1 MHERDTMQAIATSIR
16 CLSMDMVQAAE
27 SGHPGLPLGMA
38 DVMAVLYG
46 KYLKHDPIDP
56 QWSNRDRFT
65 LSAGHGSA
73 LLYALLH
80 LSGYD
85 ISLTDLQQF
94 RQLEA
99 KTAGHP
105 EYGHTVG
112 VETTTGPL
120 AAGFATAVGMA
131 IAEANLAKRFNSS
144 QHTVVDHR
152 TYVVMGDGCMME
164 GLSSEAASL
173 AGHLKLGKL
182 IAIYDDNNISIEGTT
197 ALAFSE
203 DVAKRFESYGWSV
216 IKIDGHDFDAID
228 KALAQAQLQ
237 KDGDSPLLIMA
248 KTIIAKG
255 APNKAGSHTVH
266 GSPLGVTE
274 IRAAREKLGVPVE
287 QDFYIAPEALA
298 WMQQRQVE
306 LAQNHKNYQ
315 SGLLQWQREYPEL
328 DRLWREV
335 HDPDYTKI
343 ESLTW
348 SDLVVPEVKTA
359 TRVTSGKV
367 LERIASVCPA
377 LIGGSADLGPSNN
390 TLVGTLDGSFSLDNR
405 SARMIHFGVR
415 EHAMASIASGLQL
428 HGGFR
433 SFCAT
438 FMVFSDY
445 MRPAIRLAAMMRQPV
460 IYVLTHDSIY
470 VGEDGP
476 THQPIEQI
484 ESMRMIPNLEILR
497 PADAEETIKA
507 WQWALT
513 QVNHPTVLAL
523 SRQNLPIITTKS
535 PDWQRGFEKGGYIAY
550 EPQNTPQVVIL
561 ATGSEVSLACSAA
574 SRSSVPVR
582 VVSVSSRRLLEQN
595 VIHFHSLVTPN
606 IPVISVEA
614 GVRGGWSLLAKDGAL
629 SIESFGLSGKAP
641 DVANALGMTE
651 DGILSLVNRV
661 IHNH

>member
-1 MHERDTMQAIATSIR
+1 MQERDAMRAIATSIR

-46 KYLKHDPIDP
+46 KYLKHDALDP
-56 QWSNRDRFT
+56 QWSDRDRFI

-73 LLYALLH
+73 LLYSLLH

-85 ISLTDLQQF
+85 VSLTDLQQF
-94 RQLEA
+94 RQINA

-120 AAGFATAVGMA
+120 GAGFATAVGMA

-144 QHTVVDHR
+144 SHTIVDHR
-152 TYVVMGDGCMME
+152 TYVLMGDGCMME

-182 IAIYDDNNISIEGTT
+182 IAIYDDNNISIEGDTS
-197 ALAFSE
+197 LAFGE
-203 DVAKRFESYGWSV
+203 DVAKRFESYGWNV
-216 IKIDGHDFDAID
+216 LKIDGHDFDAID
-228 KALAQAQLQ
+228 HALSQAQRQ
-237 KDGDSPLLIMA
+237 TDGDKPLLIVA

-274 IRAAREKLGVPVE
+274 IKAAREKLGVPID
-287 QDFYIAPEALA
+287 QDFYIVPEAQS
-298 WMQQRQVE
+298 WMQKRQEE
-306 LAQNHKNYQ
+306 LFQVHKHYQ
-315 SGLLQWQREYPEL
+315 SMLLQWQREYPEV
-328 DRLWREV
+328 DRLWREI
-335 HDPDYTKI
+335 HTPDYTKI
-343 ESLTW
+343 ETILW
-348 SDLVVPEVKTA
+348 SDLIDVDAKVA

-367 LERIASVCPA
+367 LERIAKVCPA

-390 TLVGTLDGSFSLDNR
+390 TLVTTLDGSFSAGNR
-405 SARMIHFGVR
+405 SARMLHFGVR
-415 EHAMASIASGLQL
+415 EHAMASISSGLQL

-433 SFCAT
+433 AFCAT

-445 MRPAIRLAAMMRQPV
+445 MRPAIRLAAIMHQPV

-484 ESMRMIPNLEILR
+484 ESMRMIPNLEVLR

-507 WQWALT
+507 WQWALN
-513 QVNHPTVLAL
+513 QVDHPTILAL
-523 SRQNLPIITTKS
+523 SRQNLPMITTKS
-535 PDWQRGFEKGGYIAY
+535 ADWQRGFEKGGYIAY
-550 EPQNTPQVVIL
+550 EPELPPQVVIL
-561 ATGSEVSLACSAA
+561 ATGSEVSMACNAA
-574 SRSSVPVR
+574 VRSPHPIR

-595 VIHFHSLVTPN
+595 TIHYHSLVAAN
-606 IPVISVEA
+606 LPVISVEA
-614 GVRGGWSLLAKDGAL
+614 GVRGGWSTLAKDGAV
-629 SIESFGLSGKAP
+629 SIESFGLSGKAQ
-641 DVANALGMTE
+641 DVATALGMTE
-651 DGILSLVNRV
+651 DGILSLVNTV
-661 IHNH
+661 LKK